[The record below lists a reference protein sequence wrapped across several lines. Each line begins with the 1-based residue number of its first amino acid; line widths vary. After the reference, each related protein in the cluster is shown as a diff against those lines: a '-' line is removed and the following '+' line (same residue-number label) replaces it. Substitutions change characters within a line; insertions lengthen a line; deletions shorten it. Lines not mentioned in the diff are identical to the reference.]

1 MIFPEQLRK
10 GDSIAIISPASKI
23 DGKLI
28 DGACRTI
35 ESWGFKPVQSEF
47 CKGECGSYS
56 GTLGQRLG
64 DLQKALADKSVRA
77 ILCSRGGY
85 GAVHML
91 QHMEAEMWQADP
103 KWMIGFSDVSVLHAA
118 SFRAGV
124 ASLHASMC
132 KCLAEQPDSE
142 SSLRIL
148 DILTG
153 GKPEYIIG
161 GDSHNHEGFVKG
173 TLSGGNLAVLS
184 GLVSTPFD
192 LLKGGDIIFIEDV
205 AEPIYKIERM
215 LYTLRLNGA
224 LERAK
229 GLIIGQFTDWKANL
243 EYSTMYDMVADMVRD
258 YKIPVAYGFPIGHV
272 DRNLPMIEGA
282 EVELEVTKT
291 SARLK
296 FL

>member
-91 QHMEAEMWQADP
+91 QHMEAEM
-103 KWMIGFSDVSVLHAA
+103 
-118 SFRAGV
+118 
-124 ASLHASMC
+124 
-132 KCLAEQPDSE
+132 
-142 SSLRIL
+142 
-148 DILTG
+148 
-153 GKPEYIIG
+153 
-161 GDSHNHEGFVKG
+161 
-173 TLSGGNLAVLS
+173 
-184 GLVSTPFD
+184 
-192 LLKGGDIIFIEDV
+192 
-205 AEPIYKIERM
+205 
-215 LYTLRLNGA
+215 
-224 LERAK
+224 
-229 GLIIGQFTDWKANL
+229 
-243 EYSTMYDMVADMVRD
+243 
-258 YKIPVAYGFPIGHV
+258 
-272 DRNLPMIEGA
+272 
-282 EVELEVTKT
+282 
-291 SARLK
+291 
-296 FL
+296 